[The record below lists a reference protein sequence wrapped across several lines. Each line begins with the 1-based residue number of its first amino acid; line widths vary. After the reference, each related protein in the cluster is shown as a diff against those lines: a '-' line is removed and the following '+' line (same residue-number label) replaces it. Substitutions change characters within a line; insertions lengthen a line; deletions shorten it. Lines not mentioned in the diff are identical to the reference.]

1 MKRYLIGFC
10 SALLVVLTAC
20 DTWIDPKIN
29 VNPNTPETA
38 AYTVVLP
45 TIQAGMAY
53 VMGGDFGRYTSVLNQ
68 QNTGVDRQHLGIYNY
83 TFTES
88 DVNNAWSTM
97 YTGPMNDL
105 AILIERAKA
114 DGAPHYQGVFQV
126 LMAYGYIT
134 MSDLWGDVPYS
145 EALGGAKSPEPKY
158 DTQESIY
165 TAINAVLDD
174 AIKNLGAATSNLKP
188 GSDDLMYG
196 GKTASWIKAANSLKA
211 RMAIHL
217 VNRSNQASAGA
228 LAAAAAGFSSNADD
242 FQFTFGALETEG
254 NPWYQFI
261 TQRDGDLTFGVKLS
275 EIMMATNDPRGA
287 IYAVADSNGAVS
299 GTSRM
304 NEFYA
309 GIGSPVPFLTFAEMK
324 FIESEANNRLGN
336 AAAAHAAYIAGITAS
351 MQRTGVAA
359 AEITKYVAQTSVDP
373 GVDKLTLENIMTQK
387 YIAMYTQPESWT
399 DWRRTGFPVLAPV
412 TGSAADMPRRF
423 PYAQN
428 ERLYNS
434 KMPAGK
440 KLSDR
445 VWWDNK

>member
-20 DTWIDPKIN
+20 DTWIDPKLN

-83 TFTES
+83 QFTES
-88 DVNNAWSTM
+88 DINNAWGTM
-97 YTGPMNDL
+97 YTGPLNDL

-126 LMAYGYIT
+126 LMAYGMVT
-134 MSDLWGDVPYS
+134 MTDLWGDIPYS
-145 EALGGAKSPEPKY
+145 QALTGATNPEPAY

-165 TAINAVLDD
+165 TAMNAMLDD
-174 AIKNLGAATSNLKP
+174 AIKNLGQATSNLKP

-217 VNRSNQASAGA
+217 AKRNSQAASAA
-228 LAAAAAGFSSNADD
+228 LAAVAAGIAANADD
-242 FQFTFGALETEG
+242 LQFKFGALETEA

-261 TQRDGDLTFGVKLS
+261 TQRDGDLTFGEKLS
-275 EIMMATNDPRGA
+275 SIMMATKDPRAGV
-287 IYAVADSNGAVS
+287 YAVADSAGAVS
-299 GTSRM
+299 GTSRLGAL
-304 NEFYA
+304 YA
-309 GIGSPVPFLTFAEMK
+309 SIGSPVPFLTYTEMK
-324 FIESEANNRLGN
+324 FIEAEAQNRLGN
-336 AAAAHAAYIAGITAS
+336 APAAHAAYVDAIKAS
-351 MQRTGVAA
+351 LARSGVAA
-359 AEITKYVAQTSVDP
+359 GAVTEFLTQVDP
-373 GVDKLTLENIMTQK
+373 GVSGLTLENIMTQK
-387 YIAMYTQPESWT
+387 YVAMYSQPESWS
-399 DWRRTGFPVLAPV
+399 DVRRTGFPALTPV
-412 TGSAADMPRRF
+412 TGSAVPRRF

-428 ERLYNS
+428 ERLYNT

-440 KLSDR
+440 TIFDR
-445 VWWDNK
+445 VWWDVQ

>member
-10 SALLVVLTAC
+10 SALLIVLTAC
-20 DTWIDPKIN
+20 DNWIDPKIN

-83 TFTES
+83 QFTES
-88 DVNNAWSTM
+88 DVNNAWTTM
-97 YTGPMNDL
+97 YTGPLNDL
-105 AILIERAKA
+105 AIMIERAKN

-126 LMAYGYIT
+126 LMAYGVIT
-134 MSDLWGDVPYS
+134 TTDLWGDVPYT
-145 EALGGAKSPEPKY
+145 EALQGAKATEPKY
-158 DTQESIY
+158 DSQESIY
-165 TAINAVLDD
+165 IAINALLDD
-174 AIKNLGAATSNLKP
+174 AIKNLTSATSNLKP

-196 GKTASWIKAANSLKA
+196 GKVTSWVKAANSLKA

-217 VNRSNQASAGA
+217 AERSAAASSAA
-228 LAAAAAGFSSNADD
+228 LAAAAAGISSNAED
-242 FQFTFGALETEG
+242 FQFTFGSLETEA
-254 NPWYQFI
+254 NPWYQFT

-275 EIMMATNDPRGA
+275 EIITTLEDPRGP
-287 IYAVADSNGAVS
+287 IFAVADSTGAVT

-309 GIGSPVPFLTFAEMK
+309 GIGSPVPFLTFTEMK
-324 FIESEANNRLGN
+324 FIEAEANNRLGN
-336 AAAAHAAYIAGITAS
+336 SAAAHTAYVAAVTASLQRSGVPAAAITA
-351 MQRTGVAA
+351 
-359 AEITKYVAQTSVDP
+359 YLAQPAVDP
-373 GVDKLTLENIMTQK
+373 GADKLTLENIMTQK

-399 DWRRTGFPVLAPV
+399 DWRRSGFPKLAPV
-412 TGSAADMPRRF
+412 TGSNIPRRF
-423 PYAQN
+423 PYAQA

-434 KMPAGK
+434 KMPTGTTIF
-440 KLSDR
+440 DR
-445 VWWDNK
+445 VWFDVP

>member
-38 AYTVVLP
+38 AYSVVLP
-45 TIQAGMAY
+45 TVQAGMAY

-83 TFTES
+83 QFTES

-105 AILIERAKA
+105 AILVARAKA

-126 LMAYGYIT
+126 LMAYGMIT
-134 MSDLWGDVPYS
+134 MSDLWGDIPNS
-145 EALGGAKSPEPKY
+145 DALAGASSPEPKY

-165 TAINAVLDD
+165 TAINTMLDD

-217 VNRSNQASAGA
+217 AKRSSQASAAA
-228 LAAAAAGFSSNADD
+228 LAAVAAGISSNAED

-275 EIMMATNDPRGA
+275 EIITATKDPRGP

-299 GTSRM
+299 GASRI

-309 GIGSPVPFLTFAEMK
+309 GIGSAVPFLTFAEMK
-324 FIESEANNRLGN
+324 FIEAEANSRLGN
-336 AAAAHAAYIAGITAS
+336 TAGAYSAYIAGITS
-351 MQRTGVAA
+351 SLQRSGVGATD
-359 AEITKYVAQTSVDP
+359 ITAYLAQPTVDP
-373 GVDKLTLENIMTQK
+373 GADKLTLENIMTQK
-387 YIAMYTQPESWT
+387 YIAMYTQPESWS
-399 DWRRTGFPVLAPV
+399 DWRRTGFPTLAP
-412 TGSAADMPRRF
+412 TSGSKIPRRF
-423 PYAQN
+423 PYPQN

-434 KMPAGK
+434 KMPQD
-440 KLSDR
+440 LTIFNS
-445 VWWDNK
+445 VWWDSN

>member
-38 AYTVVLP
+38 AYSVVLP
-45 TIQAGMAY
+45 TVQAGMAY

-83 TFTES
+83 QFTES

-126 LMAYGYIT
+126 LMAYGMIT
-134 MSDLWGDVPYS
+134 MSDLWGDIPYS
-145 EALGGAKSPEPKY
+145 EALSGAKNPEPKY

-165 TAINAVLDD
+165 TAVNAMLDD

-196 GKTASWIKAANSLKA
+196 GKTASWVKAANSLKA

-217 VNRSNQASAGA
+217 VNRSNQAAAGA
-228 LAAAAAGFSSNADD
+228 LAAAAAGIASNAED

-254 NPWYQFI
+254 NPWYQFT

-275 EIMMATNDPRGA
+275 EIMMATKDPRGP
-287 IYAVADSNGAVS
+287 IFAVADSNSAVS

-309 GIGSPVPFLTFAEMK
+309 GIGSAVPFLTYAEMK
-324 FIESEANNRLGN
+324 FIEAEANSRLGN
-336 AAAAHAAYIAGITAS
+336 AAAAHAAYVAGITAS
-351 MQRTGVAA
+351 MQRSGVAPTA
-359 AEITKYVAQTSVDP
+359 ITAYLAQPSVDP
-373 GVDKLTLENIMTQK
+373 GSDKLTLDNIMTQK
-387 YIAMYTQPESWT
+387 YIAMYTQPESWS
-399 DWRRTGFPVLAPV
+399 DWRRTGFPTLAPT
-412 TGSAADMPRRF
+412 TGTTIPRRF
-423 PYAQN
+423 PYAQY

-440 KLSDR
+440 TINDR
-445 VWWDNK
+445 VWWDNN